1 MFTKVIR
8 WALWLTPF
16 VIWQGQDIRELKLAF
31 CLLACLSIT
40 LIALY
45 EGQFK
50 PVRNKYALFFI
61 GFLWLSTMLAPSPG
75 VSVMGMHIGTYWAYK
90 CLIYIFAAFTAICAI
105 ASHPFTKDEIQSI
118 LKTICLIGTVIGTYT
133 IIQSFGIEQFFKSNG
148 QHHEQWNIVGT
159 FGHSNFIGSFL
170 AMIVPIGIVLKR
182 YKSALLIFV
191 AVCITQSMVAIG
203 AMVVSLL
210 ILTYF
215 KNKKTLIPLIIIV
228 AALTAILFSLQP
240 HYPAVISS
248 SGRFVHTPKIINEV
262 LFKNFTPDDEGRF
275 PFTGLGLGSFYYTYH
290 VVHNNRFY
298 QAHNEYLELFYN
310 CGLIGIGLFL
320 LAIWQM
326 LKDNWNK
333 GWLKNCVMASFICIA
348 INAGGLFV
356 WQLGSHILFSV
367 VIVGLLNNKELENG

>member
-8 WALWLTPF
+8 WALWITPF
-16 VIWQGQDIRELKLAF
+16 VMWQGQDFREIKLSF

-75 VSVMGMHIGTYWAYK
+75 IKVIGMDIGIYWAYK

-118 LKTICLIGTVIGTYT
+118 LKTICLVGVVMGVYT

-159 FGHSNFIGSFL
+159 LGHCNFVGSFL
-170 AMIVPIGIVLKR
+170 AMIVPIAIVLKR
-182 YKSALLIFV
+182 YKSALLIFI
-191 AVCITQSMVAIG
+191 AVCVAQSLVAIG
-203 AMVVSLL
+203 AMTLSLFVL
-210 ILTYF
+210 IYL
-215 KNKKTLIPLIIIV
+215 KNKKTLLPILLII
-228 AALTAILFSLQP
+228 ASLATILICIQP
-240 HYPAVISS
+240 YYSNIISD
-248 SGRFVHTPKIINEV
+248 SGRFEHIPKIANQV
-262 LFKNFTPDDEGRF
+262 LYKGFVTGEEGRF

-290 VVHNNRFY
+290 VVHNNSFY
-298 QAHNEYLELFYN
+298 QAHNEYLELLYN
-310 CGLIGIGLFL
+310 CGLIGLGLFL
-320 LAIWQM
+320 LSIWQM

-333 GWLKNCVMASFICIA
+333 GWLKNCVIASFICIA

-367 VIVGLLNNKELENG
+367 VIVGLLNNKELKNG